1 MTIKTLVFAFVTFL
15 HDLFTVIW
23 MGGLVVTVISYLP
36 ALKEVLG
43 PGPQVKKVMMSFQK
57 RQSIWVYISMGG
69 LILTG
74 LLMSNRNPEFETI
87 FAFGNSYSAALSIK
101 HILVILMIGVTLY
114 RSLILSHPQKVMM
127 PKNEHMN
134 FILLMINVLLAVA
147 VLFSSG
153 LVAALAQPL
162 SG

>member
-1 MTIKTLVFAFVTFL
+1 MTVQTLVFAFVTFL

-23 MGGLVVTVISYLP
+23 MGGLIVTVISYLP
-36 ALKEVLG
+36 ALKKALG
-43 PGPQVKKVMMSFQK
+43 PGPQVKKVMSAFQK

-74 LLMSNRNPEFETI
+74 LLLSNRNPEFDSL
-87 FAFGNSYSAALSIK
+87 FGFGNVYSVALSIK
-101 HILVILMIGVTLY
+101 HLLVILMIGITLY
-114 RSLILSHPQKVMM
+114 RSLILSRPQAEMTPEK
-127 PKNEHMN
+127 EHLS
-134 FILLMINVLLAVA
+134 FKLLIINVVLAVA

-153 LVAALAQPL
+153 LVSVFAKPI